1 MNLRFASV
9 ACIALLQ
16 GCVSMSPRYQNATSG
31 PPRSVQPLD
40 GYHIAFVEFGEQ
52 GSYLDTSQVA
62 AAYNLV
68 RQSKKP
74 LVITYVHGWHND
86 SGSDDVRRFEDFLHD
101 VTNTPLVKEQGFD
114 VIGVFLGWRGEITN
128 VPVITEFTFYSR
140 KTAAER
146 LANNFDCF
154 DAISSVAEAARVY
167 HTRENR
173 YSILIGHSFGGLVV
187 ERAVAH
193 ALDAKMHGRDGRGS
207 EMPADLTLVWN
218 PASDSILSRQIIA
231 ALSQWQTENTRP
243 LFASVTSTADKA
255 TGVIF
260 PIAMTLSSISKAFP
274 KVHDPV
280 PKSDDDQSGDDL
292 NTHLRSERSYYTST
306 PGHKKELI
314 NHDTT
319 PSTFPV
325 HFPPGTSAV
334 TLNLSH
340 NLNGDVVALPTDSGG
355 IELWQLRQLPTAVNV
370 PYWDIQVDKR
380 IIKSHGDVWNPKA
393 EALLAGLFRI
403 ANPLSPDQHRRE
415 ATFTRRDFRRN
426 GYRQPQSRPSP
437 APVTR

>member
-1 MNLRFASV
+1 MHLRLASM
-9 ACIALLQ
+9 ACVALLQ
-16 GCVSMSPRYQNATSG
+16 GCVSMSPRYQNSTSG
-31 PPRSVQPLD
+31 PPKSAVSRD
-40 GYHIAFVEFGEQ
+40 GYHIAFIEFGEQ
-52 GSYLDTSQVA
+52 GSYLDTSQVE

-68 RQSKKP
+68 RNSKKP

-86 SGSDDVRRFEDFLHD
+86 SGSDDVHRFEDFLHD
-101 VTNTPLVKEQGFD
+101 VTTTELIKKHGFD
-114 VIGVFLGWRGEITN
+114 VIGVFLGWRGEITT
-128 VPVITEFTFYSR
+128 VPVVTEFTFYSR

-146 LANNFDCF
+146 LASNFDCF

-167 HTRENR
+167 HSRGNR
-173 YSILIGHSFGGLVV
+173 YTILIGHSFGGLVV

-193 ALDAKMHGRDGRGS
+193 ALDAEMHGRGEKGS

-231 ALSQWQTENTRP
+231 TLSQWQTENTRP
-243 LFASVTSTADKA
+243 LFASVTSTADTA
-255 TGVIF
+255 TGTIF
-260 PIAMTLSSISKAFP
+260 PIAMTLSSVSKAFP
-274 KVHDPV
+274 KVNDPV
-280 PKSDDDQSGDDL
+280 PKSDNDRLGDDP
-292 NTHLRSERSYYTST
+292 NAHLESERHYYTST
-306 PGHKKELI
+306 PGHKNELI

-340 NLNGDVVALPTDSGG
+340 NLSGDVVALPTDSGG
-355 IELWQLRQLPTAVNV
+355 IELWQLKQRPTAVDV

-403 ANPLSPDQHRRE
+403 ANPLSPAHGRRE
-415 ATFTRRDFRRN
+415 ATFTKRNFRRN
-426 GYRQPQSRPSP
+426 GYRQPQFGSSP
-437 APVTR
+437 APVTP